1 MLILLPDQTKA
12 VDSKYRWAGVKGVV
26 DGHKRTEGGQKQ
38 VCSKGLG
45 EPR

>member
-12 VDSKYRWAGVKGVV
+12 VDSKYRWGSGGWGGG
-26 DGHKRTEGGQKQ
+26 GHKRAEGGMKQ
-38 VCSKGLG
+38 VCGKGLG